1 MSGFSYYILMPSL
14 FMAMQAVAAPYDDI
28 PPEMR
33 EEIMKNMSELEAD
46 MKAYSNGK
54 PLHFSGNGD
63 EFTLQTLPDQNDIE
77 WAISPEPQSKLLGYT
92 TRDDGTSSVGTF
104 GSEKSVSQ
112 LDKHYTSKL
121 PKGWKRHVMTG
132 GTIIFVMGGPD
143 KITNDNFKEFYHFL
157 QKSQYVEISKL
168 KKNALNFNGLYD
180 ESHISNIQITSK

>member
-1 MSGFSYYILMPSL
+1 MIRLLFIFTSL
-14 FMAMQAVAAPYDDI
+14 SIFTLSSHAAPYDDI
-28 PPEMR
+28 PPEIR
-33 EEIMKNMSELEAD
+33 AKIMKNMAEVESD

-54 PLHFSGNGD
+54 PIHFSGNGD
-63 EFTLQTLPDQNDIE
+63 EFSTQILPDLNDID

-104 GSEKSVSQ
+104 GSEKSISQ
-112 LDKHYTSKL
+112 LDRHYTSKL

-132 GTIIFVMGGPD
+132 GTIIFVKGGPD

-157 QKSQYVEISKL
+157 QKSQYVEISRL